1 MKYLA
6 MSRQRLIFAPNK
18 KDDAMKNLESKYSEQ
33 VISKAKK
40 QDDIYSKTIPDIES
54 KTTSDIIS
62 TAKKAKGANDIV
74 ALAGAFSACKVD
86 DWKLEKEHYLKSSI

>member
-6 MSRQRLIFAPNK
+6 MSRQRPIFAPNK

-33 VISKAKK
+33 VL
-40 QDDIYSKTIPDIES
+40 
-54 KTTSDIIS
+54 S

-74 ALAGAFSACKVD
+74 AIAGAFSACKVD